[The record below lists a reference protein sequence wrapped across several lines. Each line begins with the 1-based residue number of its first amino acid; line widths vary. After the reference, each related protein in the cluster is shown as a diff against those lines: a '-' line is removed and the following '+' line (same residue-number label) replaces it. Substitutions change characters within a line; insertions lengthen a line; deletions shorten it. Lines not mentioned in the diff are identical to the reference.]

1 VGGPSREIAT
11 ASFKC
16 KPKVLNCELRIR
28 VFPGR
33 TSTTKTKSEDIPDRM
48 PDKNVGIDAR
58 SIAGIECQ
66 IACQNIWQNI
76 WPKNDR

>member
-1 VGGPSREIAT
+1 
-11 ASFKC
+11 
-16 KPKVLNCELRIR
+16 

-48 PDKNVGIDAR
+48 PDKNVRIDAR
-58 SIAGIECQ
+58 WIAGIECQ

-76 WPKNDR
+76 WPKNAR